1 MKTVPLLAH
10 DGDLIAEAVR
20 PGLGAAAWWASWG
33 AHCRE
38 GPDSSLREL
47 GAAGDGHGPKSGEAA
62 VPSPAT
68 SAPMGELAL
77 RIGQR
82 GGRSVAIHQFHQ
94 GALRVLRPHYLDE
107 SGQVCYVVVNP
118 GGAYLGA
125 DLFLLDLEVEAGAD
139 LLLTTQSATKI
150 YRTPGSFAE
159 QRMTVR
165 LGEGAR
171 LELMP
176 DQLIAYRQASYRQN
190 TYISVR
196 PSSSLVMAEVVTP
209 GWSPDGASFRYEE
222 LRLRNEI
229 RVETDD
235 GGQLLALDNL
245 LIRPPA
251 GDVTGLGHM
260 EGFSHLGSLVV
271 VDARVD
277 QSLADDLHSVTA
289 DHEAHTGISLTR
301 TLAGTTGLVL
311 RSLSDSTGELNR
323 LLGACTALLR
333 ERWHGQAPLDLR
345 KY

>member
-1 MKTVPLLAH
+1 M
-10 DGDLIAEAVR
+10 
-20 PGLGAAAWWASWG
+20 GAL
-33 AHCRE
+33 E
-38 GPDSSLREL
+38 LR
-47 GAAGDGHGPKSGEAA
+47 
-62 VPSPAT
+62 V
-68 SAPMGELAL
+68 AL
-77 RIGQR
+77 RGQ
-82 GGRSVAIHQFHQ
+82 RSVAAHQYHQ
-94 GALRVLRPHYLDE
+94 GALRVLRPHYLDD

-125 DLFLLDLEVEAGAD
+125 DLFVLDVEVADGAD

-159 QRMTVR
+159 QRMTLR

-176 DQLIAYRQASYRQN
+176 DQLIAYREASYRQN
-190 TYISVR
+190 THITVR
-196 PSSSLVMAEVVTP
+196 PTSSLVMAEVITP

-229 RVETDD
+229 RVESNDGNTD
-235 GGQLLALDNL
+235 LLALDNL
-245 LIRPPA
+245 LVRPPA
-251 GDVTGLGHM
+251 GDVTGLGFM

-277 QSLADDLHSVTA
+277 QALADALHALTA
-289 DHEAHTGISLTR
+289 GHEAHTGISLTR

-311 RSLSDSTGELNR
+311 RSLANSTERLNG

-333 ERWHGQAPLDLR
+333 ERWHGQEPLNLR